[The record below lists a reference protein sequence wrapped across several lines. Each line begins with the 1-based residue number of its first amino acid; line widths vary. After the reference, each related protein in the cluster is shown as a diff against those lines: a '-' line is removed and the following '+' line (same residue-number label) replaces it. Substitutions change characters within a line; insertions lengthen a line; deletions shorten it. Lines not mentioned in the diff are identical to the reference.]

1 MKKALS
7 IILCLAMLMSTV
19 PMSVF
24 AAPAAVTVGDS
35 VIEIV
40 PELPVESQENDSEEA
55 ELAAD
60 GTVMPVK
67 VLPEAGATVDR
78 RYPVAYYTFSK
89 GVVIDEDTVTLEN
102 VGNDAVGGVY
112 FDKETN
118 SIWVFPAKP
127 ESTVYKNNKVE
138 YTAWTSNIAAEDGSL
153 LYFPGVT
160 FNLETSIP
168 SDGKNIIPFGNME
181 YGWTPLDLDEP
192 GGEGQFSVVE
202 DPTNPENHV
211 TQRTWKKGTS
221 KWPHAHA
228 DVAWTPGATYKVE
241 AKVMAKD
248 FVNDAGVGGN
258 SASTSITPDPIYTV
272 PSFSCIGK
280 PVHPDQTGTICT
292 VCNKKVDREHET
304 SFSDHPSQ
312 ADAATVS
319 ITSGIS
325 NGWQTISYEFTVRDN
340 ADLTKLRAFS
350 IYSNPGSNYATEFYV
365 DDVAVYEKVAITYAA
380 GRDSAKKS
388 TRDQTAKKGYNGDK
402 VALPD
407 PNTRYQSTK
416 EGYVLDGWTD
426 GTNVYAV
433 GEEYVIDGA
442 VTLTPNVVPEGD
454 GYKVT
459 LSVDEQFADLYAGP
473 GILSVAV
480 GEELDLTTEEFALG
494 AAVGYTVLGWKNA
507 ATDEI
512 VTKVSGNAGDV
523 IELVAAYELRTGIVV
538 DTAAK
543 AAELKVANAS
553 ISFDET
559 VPGLKVTPSTKDP
572 NVTFDNLALEADK
585 YSFVDVTY
593 VNNETLAS
601 ANGGNVYFMVSADTN
616 MNLSNSAKGEKVSE
630 DGSLVTYRYNLAAV
644 DSWIGNCSAIRI
656 DPYNNTEAFTIT
668 EIQFVENEVVAEVA
682 IVDITAPAISG
693 TPDTEASVA
702 ADAVYEIE
710 NVEWDLDGEYYAGS
724 TEYTVTVAVKISKSG
739 YMFDEDT
746 EVTINGE
753 AAEFEAT
760 SKNAVITKTF
770 PATAAPS
777 PVVITLTSAD
787 TITVNDGTLALE
799 ATVVAANGTDVI
811 LPDTLTWEITGGD
824 EGVAYLDGNVLTGKW
839 NGTVEVTATPDYDV
853 TQSKAFDIVIS
864 GQEGFN
870 VYYDKNTGADVENL
884 PAADRAKKE
893 YTVSSMVPTR
903 EGFTFEGWMLDPEAT
918 ETVTELRVTSDVILY
933 AKWIKGG
940 YVAHF
945 DNEGDAISSTDALKV
960 ALADGNR
967 FGANS
972 VLHTERVELDVE
984 NSEFAMTLNGGNDFY
999 MTLFAGSA
1007 KAISLEGVKSIE
1019 YGFRTDASGILNC
1032 RLYFATKDEDGAWI
1046 APEYAV
1052 NGQAYSDNSIVQSC
1066 VVDGNVNTVY
1076 KFRID
1081 TTVRSA
1087 FRGFLDHARLDIENS
1102 QNFGGKTIYMDYVK
1116 LVGED
1121 SVENIDLE
1129 ITAPKASKEVYGIEA
1144 VTANSGKY
1152 EVKSVTWEGPELV
1165 DGKYYAG
1172 ASEYTAKVTL
1182 EAAGGYALSD
1192 TPLTVLVNGEDAE
1205 FVLDGKVATVT
1216 YTFPATE
1223 TLVPVE
1229 LKVKVKDNAAAEIT
1243 ESFGT
1248 LQLEAP
1254 VRFLEDAGEDASDEV
1269 YWSIDP
1275 SQKRYAW
1282 VDENGLVK
1290 GNTDC
1295 EELVVT
1301 ATSKYDPSVKASIT
1315 IKITGQIP
1323 ESNIYFASGTGEEVE
1338 NLPAATVAK
1347 DEYVLPTDV
1356 IPTRTGYAFK
1366 GWSKTIGGEIIKVDD
1381 VHEDTTYYAIW
1392 GYSKGED
1399 FDGTTDVFKEKSNLS
1414 GATLSDGILSGE
1426 PTNSKINEGFMLQ
1439 AGSGIFGSRNRIK
1452 TDDVEYVEIKTNVAP
1467 ENLEICVYVQSSN
1480 RTGGETTAW
1489 NEAANTRFYSNKKE
1503 ISNNPAQNIFNYV
1516 EEAGDWYIY
1525 KLPVSLLKHWNN
1537 YLNQI
1542 RFNFIQRDMESKES
1556 VWLSYPTGYVAK
1568 FDYIRFVG
1576 KDIPAMEINGI
1587 EAPVVKGEAATAEA
1601 ATVVQSDAFK
1611 VTKVTWSPELLGGI
1625 FFGSGT
1631 EYTVTLEVE
1640 PLKGYNSLS
1649 NPPAVV
1655 KVNGK
1660 DAEYKRNS
1668 STRATITYTFPA
1680 TEDIGELAL
1689 VNVNLHETNSTGGTV
1704 TETKQIFSGDDFNLD
1719 KFSATNNPTGKRWIG
1734 WSETE
1739 GGELIS
1745 GTINITEEA
1754 DYYALYEDIIGYDF
1768 SNKYHRNEKNVT
1780 ATGGTVSFDGAWVVV
1795 TPEYN
1800 DSAAKLTLDGMNI
1813 ASADYD
1819 YLEIIYD
1826 GSLED
1831 ANNENKFS
1839 ESLAPVLN
1847 IIGTGSQSTVAAL
1860 VKAEPVI
1867 ASNKVSYKYTYDLTV
1882 NGKPET
1888 ITAFELAPYTG
1899 KPAWAITSATLIPN
1913 AAIEEAAAVT
1923 GIKAPETWL
1932 LPDVSAQVNDKYEIV
1947 SIDWTT
1953 DGEFNSD
1960 GSYASET
1967 AYTVTI
1973 VIKPVVGNKIVL
1985 DEATIDGV
1993 AADEA
1998 IIGAD
2003 GNLTIKKT
2011 FPATDALVEFELS
2024 VEDAVINVA
2033 DGTVQLVPVFT
2044 PEVEVNTVKWEI
2056 ISNGPEGKSA
2066 TIDENGV
2073 VTAVYDG
2080 EVVVKAT
2087 ADYNPLVTAEATVT
2101 ITNQIASYQ
2110 VTFDS
2115 NTKSAVTNM
2124 PETVNVK
2131 GEYVLPK
2138 SAPVRPGFE
2147 FAGWV
2152 KSPTDTASV
2161 AKAVITE
2168 HTTFYALW
2176 VRGGLHYE
2184 FLDENENSDKNLSVG
2199 TVEYSTVDT
2208 ENGVLKFQPKISSY
2222 NSLDTI
2228 INISNKDGSPLF
2240 KGSDYPKLVV
2250 RMTSTMSS
2258 LAGHKVYFTSDLVS
2272 SYSEANAVMAKAA
2285 VGPDGYTDIVI
2296 DMSGKSGWMD
2306 GQITAVRFDPIDS
2319 GASMDHLNAVMSID
2333 YIRAVDYETSVVEVS
2348 GIEAPVAKAVADT
2361 DAVSKDESKYVVTDV
2376 SWEGGLLHDYYFG
2389 GETVYTVCVTV
2400 KGAPGY
2406 FVSDAP
2412 TIAKVNGNDAKDFTY
2427 NAATGELTIKYEFP
2441 ATGVLEN
2448 STAYDITLYGMND
2461 SGVNVAETRTI
2472 FEGDTFEIGKYM
2484 PVSVPAGKRWIGWS
2498 TVAGAE
2504 KNEVAE
2510 KIVVDGPATYYAVFE
2525 DLVEFDYSNYYHTIG
2540 TTAKAKKLVFE
2551 NGLAEVYPEE
2561 FADADNPS
2569 ASSLTTPAMNIS
2581 GKDFSFVEVYYSSSL
2596 ASTHGGVKYNNRFTS
2611 VLEPVLKFSTMQN
2624 PGDFA
2629 VANVGTIVDIDDV
2642 MIGGASFKKYTYD
2655 MTTAAEWNGNI
2666 ASLSLE
2672 PYKGYPN
2679 WGVGLIRLVANE
2691 EVDKVAAIEF
2701 ASPETWAT
2709 PDIADNVSVNKE
2721 FVVTDIK
2728 WTPAAEVFEAETV
2741 YSAAVTFKA
2750 AAGYFATEA
2759 EATINGKTADV
2770 VNNGNDT
2777 FTAYY
2782 DFEATSALKEVK
2794 VVITGKNAIASRGRY
2809 IDLTAKTVALDGSKL
2824 PVTDVVWSISD
2835 TSVAKVSESG
2845 RIYPLVNG
2853 TVVVTATSVYDPSV
2867 SATHE
2872 VKITNQG
2879 TPVEVKFDKNTH
2891 EDVQGVPES
2900 VYVFGNFTPEAYDL
2914 KRDGFFFL
2922 GWSVDEDALAPDK
2935 SFNIT
2940 EPTTLYAK
2948 WGAGYEWSFDDNS
2961 TALSATYRPVSYSN
2975 GIATYGPND
2984 GGGTAASAQIILEKN
2999 GLNALGIETSKH
3011 QAIEI
3016 RVSLPVDSQLKYYL
3030 RSSTEDGS
3038 ELSPWNEAANTNSI
3052 DQTLKSA
3059 NAPGEFQIV
3068 NYDLSN
3074 HAAWNMYPLVERI
3087 RLDLPQA
3094 GPDGG
3099 MQIDYIRLLSS
3110 VRTVKFDG
3118 NGGLIPLYG
3127 GEVTS
3132 FKETYKTGNIPLPE
3146 DPTREGYEFLG
3157 WAKKT
3162 EDYTKLYKNKF
3173 VVTDDVVLYAIWTP
3187 AANLN
3192 EETVVADG
3200 AEVTA
3205 NDNGS
3210 VTITSEEVTAPVIDV
3225 ADTLEVGDNQTIVV
3239 KVTADYASTENGE
3252 TVLLFTDE
3260 EGTPHEVVIKEDG
3273 LDGEETIIVDLSE
3286 EGFEGTVSDVKLAMP
3301 TGIINSLTVDTV
3313 AFTTEELSVS
3323 FEDNAGDVVK
3333 PRPTVTTVVGG
3344 KVPSTEN
3351 VVYPS
3356 LGGGTISEHG
3366 SSTSKTPADKK
3377 TDKVTRPADD
3387 AVPSTGTQSGT
3398 TTPTTPATPSKF
3410 PLTKTYDGRFTDVK
3424 SSNWFYGD
3432 VEKSF
3437 RLGLMNGKS
3446 DTTFVPD
3453 GTVTLAE
3460 AITVAARM
3468 NAIYNGQ
3475 TITQGTGNNWYQPY
3489 VEYATKKAIITSGQ
3503 YNDYTALATREQVA
3517 LMFVRALPASWYTQK
3532 NLFLTIPDVPAS
3544 SASFGAIQRLYNAGV
3559 VTGVDDKYNFKPAD
3573 NIKRS
3578 ELSAIINR
3586 VALVDSRLRVVTED
3600 EKNSNI
3606 KIFDSNAV
3614 MNNLTIGNCV
3624 EKEWAERNGGAYA
3637 VPAKADPVVNG
3648 LQNLLGGTVDA
3659 DTYKKVTV
3667 VIRSESEVVGAQG
3680 QMFFWSDTIQ
3690 LSEANSVRVS
3700 LPKADAEGNI
3710 KIEFKMDTNAA
3721 WKGPITNLRFDPF
3734 NAMFDFSIVSITFE

>member
-35 VIEIV
+35 AIEIV
-40 PELPVESQENDSEEA
+40 PELPETQENDSEEA

-102 VGNDAVGGVY
+102 IGNDAVGGVY

-138 YTAWTSNIAAEDGSL
+138 YTAWTSNIAAENGSL

-168 SDGKNIIPFGNME
+168 ADGENILPFGNNE
-181 YGWTPLDLDEP
+181 YGWTPFDL
-192 GGEGQFSVVE
+192 EGSEEYFAVVE
-202 DPTNPENHV
+202 DPTNPDNHV
-211 TQRTWKKGTS
+211 TVRTWEKGTS

-228 DVAWTPGATYKVE
+228 DVAWTPGATYKLE
-241 AKVMAKD
+241 AKVMVKD

-258 SASTSITPDPIYTV
+258 SASSSITPDPIYTV
-272 PSFSCIGK
+272 PSFSCTNQS
-280 PVHPDQTGTICT
+280 PSHPNQTGTICT
-292 VCNKKVDREHET
+292 VCEKPVDREHNT

-312 ADAATVS
+312 DDAATVS
-319 ITSGIS
+319 MTSGVN
-325 NGWQTISYEFTVRDN
+325 NGWQTISYEITVRDN

-350 IYSNPGSNYATEFYV
+350 IYSNPGSNYATEFYI

-388 TRDQTAKKGYNGDK
+388 SRDQTAAKGYNGDK
-402 VALPD
+402 ITLPN
-407 PNTRYQSTK
+407 PTTRYKSTK
-416 EGYVLDGWTD
+416 DGYVLDGWTD

-433 GEEYVIDGA
+433 GEEYTIDGA
-442 VTLTPNVVPEGD
+442 ATLTPNVVPEGD

-480 GEELDLTTEEFALG
+480 GEALDLTTDEFALG

-507 ATDEI
+507 ATGEF
-512 VTKVSGNAGDV
+512 VTSVSGDAGDV
-523 IELVAAYELRTGIVV
+523 IELVAVYELRTGIVI
-538 DTAAK
+538 DTEAK
-543 AAELKVANAS
+543 AAELKAANAS
-553 ISFDET
+553 ASFDET
-559 VPGLKVTPSTKDP
+559 VPGLKVAPSTKDP
-572 NVTFDNLALEADK
+572 SVTFDNLALEADK
-585 YSFVDVTY
+585 YAFVDVTY
-593 VNNETLAS
+593 VNNDALTS

-616 MNLSNSAKGEKVSE
+616 MNLSNSASGKKVSE
-630 DGSLVTYRYNLAAV
+630 DAGLVTYRYDLAAV
-644 DSWIGNCSAIRI
+644 ETWLGACSAIRI
-656 DPYNNTEAFTIT
+656 DPYNNTDEFTVT
-668 EIQFVENEVVAEVA
+668 EIQFVENEVVETVA
-682 IVDITAPAISG
+682 ITDITAPATSG

-702 ADAVYEIE
+702 AESVYEIE
-710 NVEWDLDGEYYAGS
+710 NVEWNLEGDYYAGS
-724 TEYTVTVAVKISKSG
+724 TEYTVTVAVKIAKSG

-746 EVTINGE
+746 EVSINGE
-753 AAEFEAT
+753 AAEIEAT
-760 SKNAVITKTF
+760 AKNAVITKTF

-777 PVVITLTSAD
+777 PVVITLTSANA
-787 TITVNDGTLALE
+787 ITENDGTLALE
-799 ATVVAANGTDVI
+799 ATVTAENGTDVI

-824 EGVAYLDGNVLTGKW
+824 EGIAYLDGNVLTGKW

-853 TQSKAFDIVIS
+853 TQAQAFDIEIS
-864 GQEGFN
+864 GQIGFN
-870 VYYDKNTGADVENL
+870 VVYNKNTGADVENL
-884 PAADRAKKE
+884 PATDRAKKE

-903 EGFTFEGWMLDPEAT
+903 EGFAFDGWMLDPEAT
-918 ETVTELRVTSDVILY
+918 ETVTELRVTKDVTLY
-933 AKWIKGG
+933 AKWMKGG
-940 YVAHF
+940 YIAHF
-945 DNEGDAISSTDALKV
+945 DNEGDAISSSDAYKV
-960 ALADGNR
+960 ALADGNF
-967 FGANS
+967 FGSNGARDTES
-972 VLHTERVELDVE
+972 VTLDVE
-984 NSEFAMTLNGGNDFY
+984 NSEVAFLLNGGNDFY
-999 MTLFAGSA
+999 LTLSGGSA
-1007 KAISLEGVKSIE
+1007 KAINLDDVSAIE
-1019 YGFRTDASGILNC
+1019 YGFRTDAQGSFGC
-1032 RLYFATKDEDGAWI
+1032 RLYFATKDENGNWI
-1046 APEYAV
+1046 APDYAT
-1052 NGQAYSDNSIVQSC
+1052 NGQAYTENSILQSITLN
-1066 VVDGNVNTVY
+1066 GNVDTLHKLV
-1076 KFRID
+1076 ID
-1081 TTVRSA
+1081 TTARSA
-1087 FRGFLDHARLDIENS
+1087 FKGYLDHARLDIENS
-1102 QNFGGKTIYMDYVK
+1102 QDFGGKTVYVDYVK
-1116 LVGED
+1116 LIGED
-1121 SVENIDLE
+1121 SVENIDLD
-1129 ITAPKASKEVYGIEA
+1129 ITAPKASAEAYGIEA

-1152 EVKSVTWEGPELV
+1152 EVKSITWEGPELV
-1165 DGKYYAG
+1165 DGKYFAG
-1172 ASEYTAKVTL
+1172 ASEYTAKVEI
-1182 EAAGGYALSD
+1182 EAADGYALSD
-1192 TPLTVLVNGEDAE
+1192 TPLTALVNGEDAE
-1205 FVLDGKVATVT
+1205 FVLSGDVATVT
-1216 YTFPATE
+1216 YTFPVTE
-1223 TLVPVE
+1223 TLVPID

-1243 ESFGT
+1243 TSLGT
-1248 LQLEAP
+1248 LQLEAA
-1254 VRFLEDAGEDASDEV
+1254 VRFSANAGANPSEEV

-1282 VDENGLVK
+1282 VDANGLVT

-1301 ATSKYDPSVKASIT
+1301 ATSKYDPSVKESIT
-1315 IKITGQIP
+1315 IRVTGQIP
-1323 ESNIYFASGTGEEVE
+1323 ESNIYFASGTGEAVE
-1338 NLPAATVAK
+1338 GLPEDTLGK
-1347 DEYVLPTDV
+1347 DEFILPTDV

-1366 GWSKTIGGEIIKVDD
+1366 GWSKTIGGEIITVDD

-1392 GYSKGED
+1392 GYSKAED
-1399 FDGTTDVFKEKSNLS
+1399 FDGTSSVFSLTN
-1414 GATLSDGILSGE
+1414 ATNPVFADGIYSIE
-1426 PTNSKINEGFMLQ
+1426 PNNAKKNEGIQLQ
-1439 AGSGIFGSRNRIK
+1439 ATDGVFGKRNRVY
-1452 TDDVEYVEIKTNVAP
+1452 TDDVEYVEIKTNLAP
-1467 ENLEICVYVQSSN
+1467 EQLEICVYIQTGS
-1480 RTGGETTAW
+1480 RTGTELTTW
-1489 NEAANTRFYSNKKE
+1489 NENANTRFYSNKKK
-1503 ISNNPAQNIFNYV
+1503 ISVNPNQNIFDYV
-1516 EEAGDWYIY
+1516 EKNGDWYVY
-1525 KLPVSLLKHWNN
+1525 KLPVSLLKNWDN

-1542 RFNFIQRDMESKES
+1542 RFNFIQRDPEMEGNDTTDGDA
-1556 VWLSYPTGYVAK
+1556 WLNYPAGFVAK

-1576 KDIPAMEINGI
+1576 KDVPVMEIKGVA
-1587 EAPVVKGEAATAEA
+1587 APEVKAEAATAET

-1611 VTKVTWSPELLGGI
+1611 ITKITWTPELLGGI
-1625 FFGSGT
+1625 FFGSGET
-1631 EYTVTLEVE
+1631 YTATIDVEV
-1640 PLKGYNSLS
+1640 LKGYNSLS
-1649 NPPAVV
+1649 NPPAIV
-1655 KVNGK
+1655 KVNGR
-1660 DAEYKRNS
+1660 DAEYERT
-1668 STRATITYTFPA
+1668 STTKAQIKYTFPA

-1689 VNVNLHETNSTGGTV
+1689 VDVNLHETNSSGGTV
-1704 TETKQIFSGDDFNLD
+1704 TETKQIFSGDDFDLD
-1719 KFSATNNPTGKRWIG
+1719 KFSASNSPVGKRWIG

-1745 GTINITEEA
+1745 GTINITEDA

-1768 SNKYHRNEKNVT
+1768 SNKYHKNEKNVT
-1780 ATGGTVSFDGAWVVV
+1780 ATAGTVSFDGAWVVV
-1795 TPEYN
+1795 TPDYD
-1800 DSAAKLTLDGMNI
+1800 DSTAKLTLDGMNI

-1831 ANNENKFS
+1831 ANNDNKFS
-1839 ESLAPVLN
+1839 ETLAPVLN
-1847 IIGTGSQSTVAAL
+1847 VIGTGSQSSVAAL

-1867 ASNKVSYKYTYDLTV
+1867 ASNRVSYKYTYDLTV

-1899 KPAWAITSATLIPN
+1899 MPAWAVTSATLIPN
-1913 AAIEEAAAVT
+1913 AEIEEAAAVT

-1932 LPDVSAQVNDKYEIV
+1932 LPDVSAQVSDKYEIV
-1947 SIDWTT
+1947 SINWTT
-1953 DGEFNSD
+1953 DGNFNSD
-1960 GSYASET
+1960 GSYAPET

-1985 DEATIDGV
+1985 EEATIDG
-1993 AADEA
+1993 AAVDGA
-1998 IIGAD
+1998 VIGAD
-2003 GNLTIKKT
+2003 GNLTITKT
-2011 FPATDALVEFELS
+2011 FPATNVLVDFELS
-2024 VEDAVINVA
+2024 VEDAVIDVA

-2056 ISNGPEGKSA
+2056 VSNGPEGNSA

-2101 ITNQIASYQ
+2101 ITNQISSYL

-2115 NTKSAVTNM
+2115 NTKSNVTNM
-2124 PETVNVK
+2124 PADANIK

-2161 AKAVITE
+2161 AKTVITE
-2168 HTTFYALW
+2168 NTTFYALW

-2184 FLDENENSDKNLSVG
+2184 FLDENENSDKSLTVG
-2199 TVEYSTVDT
+2199 TVEYWTVDT
-2208 ENGVLKFQPKISSY
+2208 ENGVLTFQPKISSY

-2228 INISNKDGSPLF
+2228 INISNKDGSYLF

-2258 LAGHKVYFTSDLVS
+2258 LASHKVYFTSDLVS
-2272 SYSEANAVMAKAA
+2272 GYSEANSVSTKVA
-2285 VGPDGYTDIVI
+2285 VGPEGYTDIVI

-2306 GQITAVRFDPIDS
+2306 GQIKSIRFDPIDN

-2333 YIRAVDYETSVVEVS
+2333 YIRAVDYETNTVEVS
-2348 GIEAPVAKAVADT
+2348 GIDVPVAKAVADT
-2361 DAVSKDESKYVVTDV
+2361 DAVSKDESKYVVTNV

-2412 TIAKVNGNDAKDFTY
+2412 TTAKVNGKDTTDFTY
-2427 NAATGELTIKYEFP
+2427 NATTGELTLKYKFP

-2448 STAYDITLYGMND
+2448 STAYDITLYGKND

-2484 PVSVPAGKRWIGWS
+2484 PTSVPAGKRWIGWS
-2498 TVAGAE
+2498 AVDGAE

-2510 KIVVDGPATYYAVFE
+2510 KIVIDGPATYYAVFE

-2540 TTAKAKKLVFE
+2540 TTAKAQNLVFE
-2551 NGLAEVYPEE
+2551 NGLAVVCPEE
-2561 FADADNPS
+2561 FEDAGNPS
-2569 ASSLTTPAMNIS
+2569 TSSLTTPAMNIS
-2581 GKDFSFVEVYYSSSL
+2581 GKDFSFVEVYYSASL
-2596 ASTHGGVKYNNRFTS
+2596 ASTHGGVKYDNRFTS
-2611 VLEPVLKFSTMQN
+2611 VLEPVLKFSTMQT
-2624 PGDFA
+2624 PSDFA
-2629 VANVGTIVDIDDV
+2629 ATNVGTIVDVEDV
-2642 MIGGASFKKYTYD
+2642 MIAGKSFKKYTYD
-2655 MTTAAEWNGNI
+2655 MTSAAEWNGSI
-2666 ASLSLE
+2666 ASLCLE

-2679 WGVGLIRLVANE
+2679 WGVGLIKLVANE
-2691 EVDKVAAIEF
+2691 EVDAAAAIEL
-2701 ASPETWAT
+2701 AAPEVWGT
-2709 PDIADNVSVNKE
+2709 PDIADNVSVNDE
-2721 FVVTDIK
+2721 FVVTGIE
-2728 WTPAAEVFEAETV
+2728 WTPAAEVFEAETE
-2741 YSAAVTFKA
+2741 YSVAVTFKP

-2759 EATINGKTADV
+2759 EAAINGKTAEV
-2770 VNNGNDT
+2770 VNNGDDT

-2782 DFEATSALKEVK
+2782 DFEATSALKDVK
-2794 VVITGKNAIASRGRY
+2794 VVISGKSAIASRGRY
-2809 IDLTAKTVALDGSKL
+2809 LDLTAKTVALDGSKL

-2835 TSVAKVSESG
+2835 TSVAKISENG
-2845 RIYPLVNG
+2845 RVYPLVNG
-2853 TVVVTATSVYDPSV
+2853 TVVVTATSVYDPTV

-2891 EDVQGVPES
+2891 EDVQGIPES
-2900 VYVFGNFTPEAYDL
+2900 VYVFGNFTPETYDI

-2922 GWSVDEDALAPDK
+2922 GWSVDEDALEPDK

-2948 WGAGYEWSFDDNS
+2948 WGAGYEWSFDDSS
-2961 TALSATYRPVSYSN
+2961 TALNPTYRSVSYSN

-2984 GGGTAASAQIILEKN
+2984 GGGSAASAQIVLEKN
-2999 GLNALGIETSKH
+2999 GLNTLGIETSKH

-3016 RVSLPVDSQLKYYL
+3016 RISLPVDSQLKYYL
-3030 RSSTEDGS
+3030 RSSTENGS
-3038 ELSPWNEAANTNSI
+3038 VLSDWNESANTNSI

-3059 NAPGEFQIV
+3059 NAPGEFQVV

-3074 HAAWNMYPLVERI
+3074 HANWNKYPVVERI
-3087 RLDLPQA
+3087 RVDLPQA

-3099 MQIDYIRLLSS
+3099 IQIDYIRLLSS
-3110 VRTVKFDG
+3110 ERSVKFDG

-3132 FKETYKTGNIPLPE
+3132 FKETYKTGNIALPE

-3173 VVTDDVVLYAIWTP
+3173 VVTDDVILYAIWTP
-3187 AANLN
+3187 AADLN

-3210 VTITSEEVTAPVIDV
+3210 VTITSEEVTAPVIEV
-3225 ADTLEVGDNQTIVV
+3225 AETLEVGDNQTIVV
-3239 KVTADYASTENGE
+3239 KVTADYASIENGE
-3252 TVLLFTDE
+3252 TVLIFTDE
-3260 EGTPHEVVIKEDG
+3260 DGTPHEVVIKEDG
-3273 LDGEETIIVDLSE
+3273 LEGEETIIVDLSK
-3286 EGFEGTVSDVKLAMP
+3286 EGFEGTVTDVKLALP

-3323 FEDNAGDVVK
+3323 FEDDAGDVVK

-3344 KVPSTEN
+3344 KVSSTVN
-3351 VVYPS
+3351 VVYPT
-3356 LGGGTISEHG
+3356 LDGGTITEHS
-3366 SSTSKTPADKK
+3366 SSTSKTPSDKK
-3377 TDKVTRPADD
+3377 VDNLNRPADD
-3387 AVPSTGTQSGT
+3387 AAPSTQPGT
-3398 TTPTTPATPSKF
+3398 TTPSTPSTSSKF
-3410 PLTKTYDGRFTDVK
+3410 PLTKTYDGRFVDVK

-3446 DTTFVPD
+3446 DTMFVPD

-3475 TITQGTGNNWYQPY
+3475 TIAQGTGNNWYQPY
-3489 VEYATKKAIITSGQ
+3489 VEYAIKKAIITSGQ
-3503 YNDYTALATREQVA
+3503 YSDYTALATREQVA

-3559 VTGVDDKYNFKPAD
+3559 ITGVDDKYNFKPSE

-3614 MNNLTIGNCV
+3614 MNTLTIGNCV
-3624 EKEWAERNGGAYA
+3624 EKEWTEKNGGAYA

-3667 VIRSESEVVGAQG
+3667 VIRSESAVTGQA

-3690 LSEANSVRVS
+3690 LSEANSVRVT

-3710 KIEFKMDTNAA
+3710 KIEFKMDSNAA
-3721 WKGPITNLRFDPF
+3721 WKGSITNLRFDPF
-3734 NAMFDFSIVSITFE
+3734 NAMFDFSIVSVTFE